1 MTPGSMSMTA
11 PKLQKG
17 EPSSLDTSHVNLKGS
32 GLEGSG
38 LEGGSER
45 SAGASPKPAVEAAPA
60 TGLGAHVNACRP
72 ELVGPAERSLEH
84 WLRRLVFRS
93 AAFAPRLTH
102 ILGSA
107 RRR

>member
-1 MTPGSMSMTA
+1 MTA

-60 TGLGAHVNACRP
+60 TGLGRPMAHLWVDNISVSFDGFKALTDLTLTLDRG
-72 ELVGPAERSLEH
+72 ELR
-84 WLRRLVFRS
+84 
-93 AAFAPRLTH
+93 
-102 ILGSA
+102 
-107 RRR
+107 